1 MDTQVIYTGSDGQA
15 LVDIITIDGKPL
27 DLTGKTVKFKMRH
40 ASSDVLKVN
49 ASASVTDADDG
60 AVSYTWTDAN
70 LDTPGEYYCWW
81 EIKSGS
87 ATLDTPETLIVITK
101 HSPGIRTTTGAFYE
115 FAKSYLP
122 VTWRHLE
129 QEQGD
134 DTLQNRVEI
143 IKLKVFNQE
152 IAVEDEADYDIRV
165 QDYIGKLVAIS
176 VIPSAIDYWMNQ
188 HQTLSATGT
197 NENVSYP
204 DRIEA
209 LEKLR
214 EKLIA
219 EVAEAQDIIEDIIG
233 VPTIVPLTGTPGLS
247 LGKDEG
253 FATPLPQEH
262 FHPYAFPK
270 SNTLW

>member
-1 MDTQVIYTGSDGQA
+1 MDAQIIYSGSDGQK
-15 LVDIITIDGKPL
+15 LIDIVTIDGIPL

-40 ASSDVLKVN
+40 ANSDVLKVN
-49 ASASVTDADDG
+49 ANAAIENATEGQVSFTWSDA
-60 AVSYTWTDAN
+60 Y
-70 LDTPGEYYCWW
+70 LDSPGEYYSWW

-87 ATLDTPETLIVITK
+87 ATLDTPETLIVVTK

-115 FAKSYLP
+115 YAKSYLP
-122 VTWRHLE
+122 VTWKHLE
-129 QEQGD
+129 EEQGD

-143 IKLKVFNQE
+143 IKLRVFGQE

-165 QDYIGKLVAIS
+165 QDYIGKLVALS

-188 HQTLSATGT
+188 HQSLSATGT

-214 EKLIA
+214 EKLAA
-219 EVAEAQDIIEDIIG
+219 EVAADQEIIEAIIG
-233 VPTIVPLTGTPGLS
+233 IPAFVPLNATPGVS
-247 LGKDEG
+247 GGKDEG
-253 FATPLPQEH
+253 FTTPLPQEH
-262 FHPYAFPK
+262 IKDYAFPK
-270 SNTLW
+270 RVDIW